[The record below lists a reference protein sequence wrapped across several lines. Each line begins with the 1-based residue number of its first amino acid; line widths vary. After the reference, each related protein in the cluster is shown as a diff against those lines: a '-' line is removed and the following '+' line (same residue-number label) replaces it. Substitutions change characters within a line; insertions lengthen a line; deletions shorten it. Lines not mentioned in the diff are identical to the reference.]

1 MYDGLDV
8 YNGSWG
14 MYNNYVYDRYGD
26 YSFNDQYSFY
36 SPVESGTGRYVWN
49 YTNIGTDQSDNW
61 YYILVDN
68 TYFCDQF
75 G

>member
-36 SPVESGTGRYVWN
+36 SPVESGTGRY
-49 YTNIGTDQSDNW
+49 
-61 YYILVDN
+61 
-68 TYFCDQF
+68 
-75 G
+75 